1 MGLTLYEKIWHAH
14 KVLDGD
20 DGQSL
25 LHVARHLVHDGSVHA
40 FQFLKEKGLTV
51 RRPDQVVATPDHGIS
66 TRSHVMAAITWLRVE
81 MPWSGVATT

>member
-40 FQFLKEKGLTV
+40 FQFLKEKGL
-51 RRPDQVVATPDHGIS
+51 A
-66 TRSHVMAAITWLRVE
+66 
-81 MPWSGVATT
+81 

>member
-40 FQFLKEKGLTV
+40 FQFLKEKGLSV
-51 RRPDQVVATPDHGIS
+51 RRPDQVVAARWIS
-66 TRSHVMAAITWLRVE
+66 AKADEITAAMKAAW
-81 MPWSGVATT
+81 GA